1 MSNRK
6 INQNM
11 DFGDIIYYVLV
22 VFFLILSFFNKS
34 KKDKKAQKQM
44 EQEDFPH
51 PDSEE
56 AETMPFPF
64 PKNFRKKNT
73 PPPIPDKIPQTNVR
87 REFQS
92 SLSLVTD
99 FKKESSLEGS
109 LFVNDEGMRAVFSG
123 QKEDG
128 KALPVHPLVA
138 DLLEKDSQE
147 ELKRAII
154 YSEIFQ
160 RKF

>member
-1 MSNRK
+1 
-6 INQNM
+6 M

-34 KKDKKAQKQM
+34 KKEKKAQKQLS
-44 EQEDFPH
+44 QPTQ
-51 PDSEE
+51 SK
-56 AETMPFPF
+56 PFSTRKTST
-64 PKNFRKKNT
+64 KNHSI
-73 PPPIPDKIPQTNVR
+73 PIPKRIWKSETLPPTPETVPPTYKR

-99 FKKESSLEGS
+99 FEKESSLEGS
-109 LFVNDEGMRAVFSG
+109 LYVNDEGMRAIFSE
-123 QKEDG
+123 QTENNKSV
-128 KALPVHPLVA
+128 AIHPLVTE
-138 DLLEKDSQE
+138 LLNNNINE
-147 ELKRAII
+147 ELRKAVI